1 MATTRKPW
9 SRNELLILLNLYEK
23 IPFGKFD
30 QSNPVLIDVAQRME
44 RTPGSVAMK
53 LSNLASLDARLA
65 ARGIKGLS
73 GASALDRT
81 VWNEFHAQHY
91 ALAPE
96 SEALLA
102 ELLTGDADNPIEVQP
117 EAITLLRLPEGPT
130 EGTASVKVR
139 RGQRYFR
146 QAVLNAYNG
155 RCAVT
160 GLGIRDLLVASHIV
174 PWNVAEQHRLDPQN
188 GIALNARHDKAFDRG
203 LITFDDELR
212 LVCSPM
218 VKDHYADRVVAENF
232 EAYEGT
238 SLRVPEEASGPKP
251 EYLEWH
257 RNEVFGKVIG

>member
-1 MATTRKPW
+1 MSTTRKPW
-9 SRNELLILLNLYEK
+9 SREELLILLNLYEK

-30 QSNPVLIDVAQRME
+30 QGNPVLVDVARRME

-73 GASALDRT
+73 GASALDRA
-81 VWNEFHAQHY
+81 VWNEFHAQHE

-102 ELLTGDADNPIEVQP
+102 ELLTGDADSPIEVQP
-117 EAITLLRLPEGPT
+117 EAITVLRAPEGPT

-160 GLGIRDLLVASHIV
+160 GLGIRDLLVASHII
-174 PWNVAEQHRLDPQN
+174 PWNAAEQHRLDPQN
-188 GIALNARHDKAFDRG
+188 GIALNALHDKAFDRG
-203 LITFDDELR
+203 LITFDTDLR
-212 LVCSPM
+212 LVCDPSLR
-218 VKDHYADRVVAENF
+218 DHFADATAAQHF
-232 EAYEGT
+232 KAYEGKP
-238 SLRVPEEASGPKP
+238 LAIPAEAAGPKP
-251 EYLEWH
+251 EYLAWH
-257 RNEVFGKVIG
+257 RAEVFGKP

>member
-1 MATTRKPW
+1 MPITTRKPW
-9 SRNELLILLNLYEK
+9 SREELLILLNLYEK

-30 QSNPVLIDVAQRME
+30 QGNPVLVDMARRME

-73 GASALDRT
+73 GASALDRA
-81 VWNEFHAQHY
+81 VWNEFHAQHE

-102 ELLTGDADNPIEVQP
+102 ELLTGNADSPIEVQP
-117 EAITLLRLPEGPT
+117 ESITVLRVPDGPT
-130 EGTASVKVR
+130 ESTASVKVR

-160 GLGIRDLLVASHIV
+160 GLGVRDLLVASHII
-174 PWNVAEQHRLDPQN
+174 PWNAAEQHRLDTQN
-188 GIALNARHDKAFDRG
+188 GIALNALHDRAFDRG
-203 LITFDDELR
+203 LITFDADLR
-212 LVCSPM
+212 LVCSK
-218 VKDHYADRVVAENF
+218 VLKDHFAHATVAQHF
-232 EAYEGT
+232 QAYEGKP
-238 SLRVPEEASGPKP
+238 LAVPAEAAGPKA
-251 EYLEWH
+251 EFLAWH
-257 RNEVFGKVIG
+257 RTTCFAH

>member
-9 SRNELLILLNLYEK
+9 SREELLILLNLYEK
-23 IPFGKFD
+23 IPFGKFY
-30 QSNPVLIDVAQRME
+30 QGNPVLIDVAQRME

-53 LSNLASLDARLA
+53 LSNLASLDERLA
-65 ARGIKGLS
+65 ARGIRGLS
-73 GASALDRT
+73 GASALDRQ
-81 VWNEFHAQHY
+81 VWAEFHAHHE

-102 ELLTGDADNPIEVQP
+102 KLLTGDADSPIEVQP
-117 EAITLLRLPEGPT
+117 EAITVLRAPEGPT
-130 EGTASVKVR
+130 ESTASVKVR

-188 GIALNARHDKAFDRG
+188 GIALNALHDKAFDRG
-203 LITFDDELR
+203 LITFDTDLR
-212 LVCSPM
+212 LVCAP
-218 VKDHYADRVVAENF
+218 
-232 EAYEGT
+232 
-238 SLRVPEEASGPKP
+238 SLRDHFADATVAQSFQAFEGKPLAIPAEAAGPKA

-257 RNEVFGKVIG
+257 RREVFERT